1 MRSFQMYI
9 LFLPAAIAFYKTLGR
24 VRTFRNRNGLWGNS
38 FLKPTNC
45 GKFAIIKTLI
55 IYTDKL

>member
-1 MRSFQMYI
+1 MYI
-9 LFLPAAIAFYKTLGR
+9 LFLPAAIAFYKTVGR
-24 VRTFRNRNGLWGNS
+24 IRTFRNRNGLWGNS